1 MKKIVKIGQIYLRD
15 EVMEGLMIYQAAKM
29 LIGFILLF
37 HNPAIKT
44 WIIIGSVETESSAG
58 VNINRP

>member
-1 MKKIVKIGQIYLRD
+1 
-15 EVMEGLMIYQAAKM
+15 MIYQVAKM

-37 HNPAIKT
+37 HDPAIKRGLFRN
-44 WIIIGSVETESSAG
+44 WIIGSVETVSSAG

>member
-1 MKKIVKIGQIYLRD
+1 
-15 EVMEGLMIYQAAKM
+15 MIYQVAKM

-37 HNPAIKT
+37 HNPAIKGGLFRT
-44 WIIIGSVETESSAG
+44 WIIGSVETESSAC